1 MKAGREDEPF
11 LLLCVCVCACVCV
24 MEGVGVGETST
35 EIVERRA
42 ERQCVREKE
51 SAKKERD

>member
-11 LLLCVCVCACVCV
+11 LLLCVCV
-24 MEGVGVGETST
+24 MEGVRVGETST

-42 ERQCVREKE
+42 ERECLRER
-51 SAKKERD
+51 EREIK